1 MLCSWILFPSGPVG
15 VANGISLDRSS
26 PTPPVLND
34 ELPQLV
40 ASGIRSLKVFLTY
53 DPLRFDDAGYLAVLS
68 GTRRLGC
75 LVTVHCDNHDAV
87 A

>member
-1 MLCSWILFPSGPVG
+1 LH
-15 VANGISLDRSS
+15 
-26 PTPPVLND
+26 D

-68 GTRRLGC
+68 ATRRLGC
-75 LVTVHCDNHDAV
+75 LVTVHCENHDAV

>member
-1 MLCSWILFPSGPVG
+1 M
-15 VANGISLDRSS
+15 
-26 PTPPVLND
+26 
-34 ELPQLV
+34 

-75 LVTVHCDNHDAV
+75 LVTVHCENHDAV

>member
-1 MLCSWILFPSGPVG
+1 
-15 VANGISLDRSS
+15 
-26 PTPPVLND
+26 LND

-68 GTRRLGC
+68 ATRRLGC
-75 LVTVHCDNHDAV
+75 LVTVHCDNYDAV